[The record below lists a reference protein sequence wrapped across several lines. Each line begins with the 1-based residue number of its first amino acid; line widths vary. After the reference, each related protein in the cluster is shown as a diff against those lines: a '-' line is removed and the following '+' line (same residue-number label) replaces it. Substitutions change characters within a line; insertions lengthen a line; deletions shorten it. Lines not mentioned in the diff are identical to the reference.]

1 MNSLALAIRPPQPVE
16 GMRYVYILLCAG
28 NHFYVGSAIDVAERF
43 WEHCAGKGARQTRIY
58 PPLRIAYVEGPFDP
72 ELAIRRESQL
82 KRWSRA
88 KKEALV
94 RCDRDTLRRLSRS
107 RD

>member
-1 MNSLALAIRPPQPVE
+1 MSTRVLVTGGPEPVD
-16 GMRYVYILLCAG
+16 GARYVYILLCVG
-28 NHFYVGSAIDVAERF
+28 NRFYVGSAIDVAERF
-43 WEHCAGKGARQTRIY
+43 RAHCAGYGARQTRIY
-58 PPLRIAYVEGPFDP
+58 PPLGIAHIEGPFDP
-72 ELAIRRESQL
+72 ESAIRREFQL

-94 RCDRDTLRRLSRS
+94 RGDADTLRKLSRS